1 MSAVPSVPSRNPYGG
16 RNFGEV
22 VEGTRMWDR
31 FRALGDMGSL
41 AVQVIRI
48 AVVNPSLWIRDAI
61 VEISIA
67 FRRCAVP
74 LVISHT
80 VYVVGYGILLFGI
93 LIVNLGI
100 TERIASAFFLIWG
113 REIATW
119 ITAMIFAGIVGSAV
133 TADLGARKIREE
145 LDALAVLGVKEVRA
159 LVVPRVMAM
168 TIALPVLAMLSL
180 MCVMTVSGLV
190 ATQLFG
196 FSIGVFKDN
205 MFGNIFPLDLIVTM
219 ALKNAILGFFVGIV
233 ACYKGI
239 SSKPGAE
246 GVGRAV
252 SETVMITFFG
262 IWLFNSL
269 YNLLYLTLLPN
280 AAVLKG

>member
-1 MSAVPSVPSRNPYGG
+1 MSAVPSAPSRNPYG
-16 RNFGEV
+16 RSLRETL
-22 VEGTRMWDR
+22 EGSRPWDR
-31 FRALGDMGSL
+31 FKQMGDMGAL

-61 VEISIA
+61 VEISVA

-80 VYVVGYGILLFGI
+80 VYVVGYGILLFG
-93 LIVNLGI
+93 LLLVNLGI

-145 LDALAVLGVKEVRA
+145 LDAMAVLGVKQVRA

-168 TIALPVLAMLSL
+168 TIALPVLAMISL
-180 MCVMTVSGLV
+180 MCVMAVSGVV
-190 ATQLFG
+190 ATQMFG
-196 FSIGVFKDN
+196 FSLGVFKDN

-239 SSKPGAE
+239 SSRPGAE

-269 YNLLYLTLLPN
+269 YNLAYLTLLPN